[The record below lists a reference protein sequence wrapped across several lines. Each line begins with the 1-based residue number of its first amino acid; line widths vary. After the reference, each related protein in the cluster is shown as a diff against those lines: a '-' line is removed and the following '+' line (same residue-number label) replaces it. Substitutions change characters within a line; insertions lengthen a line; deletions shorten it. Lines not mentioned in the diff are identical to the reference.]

1 MWHFYVHRDKAI
13 VPTVGCV
20 SDGAYLDVEPVAIAS
35 SNDATALARAVTDAI
50 LRGNPHVQLPPRSS
64 YGVPVAQR
72 AAGAKSW
79 GAFARAART
88 YEVYLR
94 PSGYEFHVRASESG
108 KGHDER
114 TTPVA
119 TMPAD
124 STVSDVAR
132 TLVMLSQK
140 SGNAPS

>member
-20 SDGAYLDVEPVAIAS
+20 SDGVYLDIEPVATVS
-35 SNDATALARAVTDAI
+35 SSDATALERALTDAI
-50 LRGNPHVQLPPRSS
+50 LRGNPQVQLPPRSS

-79 GAFARAART
+79 GAFARAARS
-88 YEVYLR
+88 YAVYLR
-94 PSGYEFHVRASESG
+94 PSGFEFHVRTNERG
-108 KGHDER
+108 KRQKER
-114 TTPVA
+114 STPVA
-119 TMPAD
+119 TMPTD

-132 TLVMLSQK
+132 TLVMMSQK